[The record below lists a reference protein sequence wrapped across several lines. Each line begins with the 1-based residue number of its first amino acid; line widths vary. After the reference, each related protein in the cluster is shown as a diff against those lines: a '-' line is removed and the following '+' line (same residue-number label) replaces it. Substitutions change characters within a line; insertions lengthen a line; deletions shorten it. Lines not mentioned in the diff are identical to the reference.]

1 MDWGLLFYPSI
12 ADILVHSSSSSSSQI
27 ARIALVYRSLANA
40 ILAVTDDMSVAD
52 ALCTVLPS
60 LLAHVNDPV
69 VHSVL
74 SPLLPRLVR
83 KSPAVL
89 QRWVR
94 PHVVTVLR
102 DLQQPGLEKQLE
114 VLVEL
119 EKQQSTEVRE
129 MVMEEMV
136 KVVTEIVVTETGQVM
151 DCMIFKHVIRLLETM
166 LRLFP

>member
-12 ADILVHSSSSSSSQI
+12 ADILFHSSSSTQV
-27 ARIALVYRSLANA
+27 ARIALVYRSLSNA
-40 ILAVTDDMSVAD
+40 MLAVTDDMSVAD

-60 LLAHVNDPV
+60 LLARANDPV
-69 VHSVL
+69 IHSVL
-74 SPLLPRLVR
+74 SPLLPRLTN
-83 KSPAVL
+83 KSPAIL
-89 QRWVR
+89 QRWVH
-94 PHVVTVLR
+94 PHVVTVLS

-129 MVMEEMV
+129 MVKEEMV
-136 KVVTEIVVTETGQVM
+136 KVVTEIVVTETGQVV
-151 DCMIFKHVIRLLETM
+151 DCMIFRHVIRLLEIV